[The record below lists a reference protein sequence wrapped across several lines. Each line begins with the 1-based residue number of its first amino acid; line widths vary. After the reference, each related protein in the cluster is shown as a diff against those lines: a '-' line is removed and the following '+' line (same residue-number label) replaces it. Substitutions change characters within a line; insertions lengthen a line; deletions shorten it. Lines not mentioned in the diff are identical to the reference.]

1 MENLIKKINTPF
13 ESEINVS
20 WGMQSWKAR
29 REAGKLSDTAL
40 LPVSEQIIDE
50 HRGESD
56 GERDVRISW
65 DSTVKRVNAGLI
77 VK

>member
-1 MENLIKKINTPF
+1 LNPKSLLVGNAVL
-13 ESEINVS
+13 ES
-20 WGMQSWKAR
+20 KAWS
-29 REAGKLSDTAL
+29 GKLSDTAL

-65 DSTVKRVNAGLI
+65 DSTVKRANAGFNS
-77 VK
+77 